1 MMSFRLRYVAMFAVS
16 LAAGVSLPFAVSQS
30 LRAATQNAAFQTKD
44 GTTVRLHR
52 AVTPKDRQDYSRAL
66 QLYNTRLQNGETG
79 LVKPDINNRK
89 SIDFYLDHP
98 VEDRVVVEPVRANPV
113 SMSDYVKPPED
124 AVADDALSV
133 KERAELARAAKVGRC
148 WNFPGFSA
156 GYMTLCKKFI
166 EGKTPANTTGFGNDI
181 SNARIQQQ
189 AVLRGSVSSKANLF
203 DGLIDNRSGQRA
215 PYGKRG
221 GRAASSSSNGLK

>member
-1 MMSFRLRYVAMFAVS
+1 MTFTFRYVAIFAVS
-16 LAAGVSLPFAVSQS
+16 LAVGTSLPLVASQS

-52 AVTPKDRQDYSRAL
+52 AVTPKDRQDYGRAL
-66 QLYNTRLQNGETG
+66 QMYNTRLQNRETG
-79 LVKPDINNRK
+79 LAKPDINNRK

-98 VEDRVVVEPVRANPV
+98 VEDRVIVEPVRANPI
-113 SMSDYVKPPED
+113 STSDYVKPPED
-124 AVADDALSV
+124 KVADDALSV

-189 AVLRGSVSSKANLF
+189 AVLRGSVSSKVNLF
-203 DGLIDNRSGQRA
+203 DGLIDNRSGPRA

-221 GRAASSSSNGLK
+221 GRASNAGVSSAK